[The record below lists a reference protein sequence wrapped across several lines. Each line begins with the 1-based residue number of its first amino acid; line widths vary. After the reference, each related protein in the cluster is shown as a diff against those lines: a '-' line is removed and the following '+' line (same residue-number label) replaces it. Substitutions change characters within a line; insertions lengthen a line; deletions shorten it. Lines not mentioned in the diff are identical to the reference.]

1 MNDMQVFMLIVLKAI
16 IVVIR
21 GLTMR
26 NREIIK
32 LEVDGHTGT
41 AEIKWISDNEYSVAH
56 YAAFISV
63 PFQDSKWEHLF
74 IYDEADLE
82 GAIAKA
88 NVYLE
93 TTLQRCTLC

>member
-1 MNDMQVFMLIVLKAI
+1 
-16 IVVIR
+16 
-21 GLTMR
+21 MR

-32 LEVDGHTGT
+32 LEIGGHTGT
-41 AEIKWISDNEYSVAH
+41 AEIKWIPDNEYGVAH

-63 PFQDSKWEHLF
+63 PFQDSRWEHLF
-74 IYDEADLE
+74 IYDKTDLE